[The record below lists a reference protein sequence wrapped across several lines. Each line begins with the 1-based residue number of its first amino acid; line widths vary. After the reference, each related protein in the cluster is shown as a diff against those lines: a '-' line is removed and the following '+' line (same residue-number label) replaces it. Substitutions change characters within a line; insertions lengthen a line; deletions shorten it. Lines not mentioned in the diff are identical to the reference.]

1 MTDELNDLDAELDK
15 LCQDVRKGIDG
26 LKKIKDATERQ
37 NKIAYLQSRVNRAK
51 QVYRNFKLEMRDLP
65 KTEVEPWQKKAKD
78 YMDNINKLGQ
88 DLTWATDNGGK
99 GKDGEAPPPTDVDQM
114 TTKQILDKASN
125 IQKKDIDALDRVIQ
139 NIEETKAVGVEIG
152 SELAKQTEQ
161 LQKVGEGISEVQT
174 YLKLAGKELR
184 AFVRRTATDKLILA
198 FICLI
203 ICAIIFIIIWSS
215 VKGDDSNTNVPDGL
229 KADELNQSSGTTT
242 GSGS

>member
-26 LKKIKDATERQ
+26 LKKIKDAGEKQ

-65 KTEVEPWQKKAKD
+65 KAEVDPWSKKAKD

-88 DLTWATDNGGK
+88 DLTWAQDNGGNAK
-99 GKDGEAPPPTDVDQM
+99 EGEAPPPTDVDQM
-114 TTKQILDKASN
+114 TTKQILDKASAT
-125 IQKKDIDALDRVIQ
+125 QKKDIDALDRVIS
-139 NIEETKAVGVEIG
+139 NIEETKAIGVEIG
-152 SELAKQTEQ
+152 SELSKQTEQ
-161 LQKVGEGISEVQT
+161 LAKVGEGISEVQA

-203 ICAIIFIIIWSS
+203 ILAIIFIIIWSS
-215 VKGDDSNTNVPDGL
+215 VKGNNSDTNVPDGL
-229 KADELNQSSGTTT
+229 KAKQLDQGSTTTTT
-242 GSGS
+242 G